1 MTPRSSE
8 PLERT
13 ALTPAQVDAADAV
26 LRAARELER
35 APMVLAELTDPAQAE
50 AELELAAYLAATK
63 RPHLRVIPG
72 GLSAVVL
79 GRLARVRDLV
89 DDLGDG

>member
-1 MTPRSSE
+1 MTPRRSE

-13 ALTPAQVDAADAV
+13 ALTPARVDAAEAV

-35 APMVLAELTDPAQAE
+35 ALMVLAELTDPAQAE

-72 GLSAVVL
+72 GLSKSA
-79 GRLARVRDLV
+79 
-89 DDLGDG
+89 